1 LLAEIGRRDDQDP
14 PLSLRPLLR
23 QDQPR
28 LDGLSEPHL
37 VGQQRPLR
45 EGRPE
50 REEGGVDLV
59 GVQIHL
65 RIHER
70 SRQLLDAIR
79 GKATC

>member
-1 LLAEIGRRDDQDP
+1 MLAEIGRRDDQDP

-23 QDQPR
+23 QDQ
-28 LDGLSEPHL
+28 PHL

-70 SRQLLDAIR
+70 SRQLLDVIR